1 MTSVARLT
9 RRLTASA
16 ALLLALVI
24 HHPHAAAAGGER
36 VVYEG
41 TVAVVVEDD
50 FQRGRSTTR
59 YFLQER
65 HLGQRFELRVSPEQ
79 GKQLKT
85 GATIRVRGVAAGG
98 TLSADTTTGSV
109 TQVTAAA
116 TAPPVSAR
124 KAVVIIVDIKDASGT
139 VSTVSADCDGAAMKS
154 ADIMYGSQTGGQN
167 VDACYKDSSYGAL
180 GFGGASYPGG
190 SLDVTRVLINEA
202 STIGGVCNYDA
213 WGAAADRAATGVTL
227 ANYQHRV
234 YVLPPNVGCSWAG
247 LAYVGCGSNCQ
258 AWVKAY
264 SNQVCGYPDAYAH
277 EIGHN
282 LGLWHSSTD
291 TNNDGALDCEYC
303 DTSDFMGYATGVYRT
318 QNGPHKMKMGW
329 ASGARV
335 VDGSKGGTFT
345 VSSLAQSAAAFPQVV
360 KVVPNAGDPYYLSLR
375 TGIGYD
381 AAMSTSYLNKLNVHR
396 WSGSGNTR
404 YIAALGDGQTLSDA
418 ASGVTVRQLS
428 RTADTATFEVTT
440 ACVEQSPT
448 VSLSPSSQG
457 AGLSLPATRSYTLS
471 VTNRDSASCGDS
483 TFSLAATLPGGTF
496 GGGLA
501 ASSITVAPGATGT
514 VAVNLTAAAGTAP
527 GSYNFTAGSAA
538 VGSRAATTAP
548 GTFWIDGAAPG
559 APTNLRA
566 AVKGTKVTLSWT
578 AAVDGGGSGVARYE
592 VQRGAAVAGTTA
604 STTYSDAPSNGTWT
618 YAIVAIDG
626 AGNRSPASASVSVK
640 VGRK

>member
-1 MTSVARLT
+1 MTLAARMT
-9 RRLTASA
+9 RRLTATA
-16 ALLLALVI
+16 ALLFAI
-24 HHPHAAAAGGER
+24 AMPHSHAVAAAGER

-41 TVAVVVEDD
+41 TVSVAVEDD
-50 FQRGRSTTR
+50 FQRGKATTR

-65 HLGQRFELRVSPEQ
+65 NLGQRFELRVSPEQ

-85 GATIRVRGVAAGG
+85 GATIRVRGIAAGD
-98 TLSADTTTGSV
+98 TLNADTTTGSV

-116 TAPPVSAR
+116 TAPPVTAR
-124 KAVVIIVDIKDASGT
+124 KAVVILIDIKDASGA
-139 VSTVSADCDGAAMKS
+139 VSTVSADCDGTAMKS
-154 ADIMYGSQTGGQN
+154 ADIMYGSQTGGLN

-190 SLDVTRVLINEA
+190 SLDVTRVLVNEA

-227 ANYQHRV
+227 SNYQHRV
-234 YVLPPNVGCSWAG
+234 YVLPQNVGCSWAG

-264 SNQVCGYPDAYAH
+264 SNHACGYPDAYAH

-291 TNNDGALDCEYC
+291 TNNDGTLDCEYC
-303 DTSDFMGYATGVYRT
+303 DTSDFMGYATGAYRT

-345 VSSLAQSAAAFPQVV
+345 VSSLAQAAAAFPQVV

-375 TGIGYD
+375 TGMGYD
-381 AAMSTSYLNKLNVHR
+381 AAVSTSYLNKLNVHR

-404 YIAALGDGQTLSDA
+404 YIAALGDGQTLSDT

-440 ACVEQSPT
+440 ACVQQSPT

-457 AGLSLPATRSYTLS
+457 AGLALPATRSYSLS
-471 VTNRDSASCGDS
+471 VTNRDSASCGSS

-496 GGGLA
+496 SGGLA
-501 ASSITVAPGATGT
+501 ASTITVAPGATGT
-514 VAVNLTAAAGTAP
+514 VAVNLTAASGTGPGSYSFTAGTAA
-527 GSYNFTAGSAA
+527 AGSRTAA
-538 VGSRAATTAP
+538 NTT
-548 GTFWIDGAAPG
+548 GTFWIDGAVPS

-578 AAVDGGGSGVARYE
+578 AAVDSGGSGVARYE
-592 VQRGAAVAGTTA
+592 VRRGTAIAGTTA
-604 STTYSDAPSNGTWT
+604 TTTYSDAPSSGTWT
-618 YAIVAIDG
+618 YTVVAIDA
-626 AGNRSPASASVSVK
+626 AGNRSPASTSVVAK